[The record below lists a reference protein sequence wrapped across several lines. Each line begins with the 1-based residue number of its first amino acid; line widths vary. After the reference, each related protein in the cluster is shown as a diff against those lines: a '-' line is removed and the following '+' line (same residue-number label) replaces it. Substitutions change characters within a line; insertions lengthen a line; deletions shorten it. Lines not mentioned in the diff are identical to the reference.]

1 MHGNSDV
8 VDTAGFSAFFAQAR
22 QSRLGEVTWKPERCS
37 QVQFCPGEKCFALAR
52 KYFRPSKRMVAK
64 AKMTLALLT
73 NFTQA
78 RRFSLKREGFSLK
91 LEIFAQA
98 KSKKLK
104 IKIWLS
110 ILID

>member
-37 QVQFCPGEKCFALAR
+37 RVQFRPGERCFALAR
-52 KYFRPSKRMVAK
+52 KYFRPSEGMVTK
-64 AKMTLALLT
+64 AKMTLLSGPI
-73 NFTQA
+73 
-78 RRFSLKREGFSLK
+78 SLKREGFSLK

-98 KSKKLK
+98 RNFRS
-104 IKIWLS
+104 S
-110 ILID
+110 